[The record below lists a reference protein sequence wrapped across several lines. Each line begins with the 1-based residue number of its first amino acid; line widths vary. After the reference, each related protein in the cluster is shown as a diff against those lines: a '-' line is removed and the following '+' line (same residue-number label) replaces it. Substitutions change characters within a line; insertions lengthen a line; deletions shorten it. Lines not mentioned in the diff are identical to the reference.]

1 MFGSVCCR
9 ERKKIDGMKAGN
21 TPAKPSTRLDKKKAA
36 LLREKNKLSQRKR
49 RANMSAQKK
58 SSEKKKKAL
67 YYQQKKSVKAVLE
80 EVKRQRLLRAEQDA
94 VMARQQG
101 FLSAEAKRSAAYR
114 LRKNFK
120 PFSFLTFL
128 SASVRSAYKENASAM
143 EELGVQYMSPRKKT
157 QTSQKE
163 SETQGESYLHLGA
176 IASGKH

>member
-9 ERKKIDGMKAGN
+9 ECKKIDGMKAGS
-21 TPAKPSTRLDKKKAA
+21 TPAKPTWIRRRQLFFEKEISSH
-36 LLREKNKLSQRKR
+36 RENAGQTCQHR
-49 RANMSAQKK
+49 KK
-58 SSEKKKKAL
+58 SSEKKKKAR
-67 YYQQKKSVKAVLE
+67 YYQQKKSLKAVLE

>member
-94 VMARQQG
+94 AMARQQG

-114 LRKNFK
+114 LRKK
-120 PFSFLTFL
+120 LQAIQFSNIPVCKCAL
-128 SASVRSAYKENASAM
+128 SLQRKCFSNGRTRCAVYVST
-143 EELGVQYMSPRKKT
+143 EEDTSITKGV
-157 QTSQKE
+157 
-163 SETQGESYLHLGA
+163 
-176 IASGKH
+176 